1 MLSRI
6 SGSLPNCLF
15 LYLMGHS
22 VLIDPRIPFDG
33 ILVLSIAASA
43 AFPRFLRF
51 FIVQI
56 FLLSV
61 KQRSPLCGPQQ
72 RRVHMHKT
80 RRGRT
85 GHHAPQFVQVILPIV
100 SAAP

>member
-51 FIVQI
+51 FYCTN
-56 FLLSV
+56 F
-61 KQRSPLCGPQQ
+61 PLICQAAVALVWSTTETGPY
-72 RRVHMHKT
+72 
-80 RRGRT
+80 
-85 GHHAPQFVQVILPIV
+85 A
-100 SAAP
+100 